1 MGHLR
6 PCAGSPS
13 LESVGTWS
21 TSGQDANRRR
31 SQRVILSVPVS
42 VSGQSPKGPF
52 SEETK
57 TLVVNAHGALIT
69 LAAKVSQGQQL
80 DLKSVSNPEKQSC
93 KVVYIGPTVQGQT
106 QVGIEFTQPAPHFW
120 HVAFPP
126 ENWTPVADEGA
137 GVKAAT
143 TAPTKPNVTA
153 GPKPAVPA
161 PAKGPATGPAKAPVT
176 APVKASKP

>member
-1 MGHLR
+1 
-6 PCAGSPS
+6 
-13 LESVGTWS
+13 LEFVGTWS
-21 TSGQDANRRR
+21 TSGPDANRRR

-42 VSGQSPKGPF
+42 VSGQGQKGQF
-52 SEETK
+52 TEETK

-80 DLKSVSNPEKQSC
+80 ELKSVSNPEKQTC

-106 QVGIEFTQPAPHFW
+106 QVGIEFTKPAPHFW

-137 GVKAAT
+137 GGKAPTA
-143 TAPTKPNVTA
+143 APTKPGVTA
-153 GPKPAVPA
+153 GPKPPVTA
-161 PAKGPATGPAKAPVT
+161 PAKGSATSPAKPPVT